1 MVHGAFHLVRTI
13 LDSLYF
19 WFDRGGAVNIRELRK
34 QTGMNQRDFWWPIGV
49 TQGGGSK
56 YERGRHVPR
65 PVRNLVNLIYVE
77 QVDIEK
83 LTKADQLVA
92 EFLKSEHPET
102 YLAVLA
108 QAKAKLKET
117 ANGNDKGAA

>member
-1 MVHGAFHLVRTI
+1 VRT
-13 LDSLYF
+13 
-19 WFDRGGAVNIRELRK
+19 
-34 QTGMNQRDFWWPIGV
+34 
-49 TQGGGSK
+49 
-56 YERGRHVPR
+56 
-65 PVRNLVNLIYVE
+65 LVNLIYVE